1 MYAEALILVLN
12 KVLTSINTN
21 LVENLNNCLVKIAK
35 ATITS
40 TRKVFMLIFKILKI
54 FKNDTISKI

>member
-40 TRKVFMLIFKILKI
+40 TRKVLLLSF
-54 FKNDTISKI
+54 